1 MVFCISFGKINF
13 KYVIILIFFVLKV
26 LYSSFIVFKYSE
38 KIKNH
43 TLLDLF
49 LSNFGY
55 FLCVIPA
62 LISKKIYRKRYD
74 STSSIKINNN
84 YKNFVNRLYNKPYS
98 ENLTYKE
105 IINLFIISA
114 IELLVEF
121 CYIIA
126 NIINNY
132 DYNEKFF
139 FIEILIWFFFPSIF
153 LQLIFYKHQYVSIII
168 ITIIGLIKTSIS
180 SFVSRNFDYKTLI
193 LEIIIYTSNGIIYGY
208 LKGLMEYK
216 LFSPYKC
223 CYSIGLIN
231 SILLIIIY
239 FIVSYAPCNLEFL
252 CEEEEHLDNI
262 YLLFKDINYKEILVL
277 ISYSL
282 LCGIDCLLINIIM
295 NNLTLYHI
303 LIVFHIEQFTNKI
316 LYYENKINRIAT
328 ISYFIV
334 ELLFIF
340 VFLEII
346 EINFCKLNKDLKRK
360 IQDRASLEAKSANS
374 SIEEELIFVDDE
386 KNYFIQSTL

>member
-13 KYVIILIFFVLKV
+13 KYVIILIYFILKII
-26 LYSSFIVFKYSE
+26 YSNFIVYEYSE
-38 KIKNH
+38 KINDNK
-43 TLLDLF
+43 LLDL
-49 LSNFGY
+49 LLINFGY

-62 LISKKIYRKRYD
+62 FISKKIYRKRVD
-74 STSSIKINNN
+74 SIGSIKINNN
-84 YKNFVNRLYNKPYS
+84 YTNFVNRLYNKPYS
-98 ENLTYKE
+98 ESLSCKE
-105 IINLFIISA
+105 IINLFIISV
-114 IELLVEF
+114 IELIVEF
-121 CYIIA
+121 CYIVA

-153 LQLIFYKHQYVSIII
+153 LKLIFYKHQYISIII

-180 SFVSRNFDYKTLI
+180 SFINRSFDYKTLI
-193 LEIIIYTSNGIIYGY
+193 LEVIIYTLNGIIYGY

-223 CYSIGLIN
+223 GYAIGLIN

-239 FIVSYAPCNLEFL
+239 FIVSYTPCNLEFL
-252 CEEEEHLDNI
+252 CEEEDHLDNV
-262 YLLFKDINYKEILVL
+262 YSLFKDINYKEILIL

-282 LCGIDCLLINIIM
+282 LCGIDFLLINTIM

-303 LIVFHIEQFTNKI
+303 LIVFHIEQFINKI
-316 LYYENKINRIAT
+316 VYLEDKIDRIAT

-334 ELLFIF
+334 ELIFIF

-360 IQDRASLEAKSANS
+360 IQERASLEAKSANS
-374 SIEEELIFVDDE
+374 SIEEELIFVDEE
-386 KNYFIQSTL
+386 KNYFIKSTL